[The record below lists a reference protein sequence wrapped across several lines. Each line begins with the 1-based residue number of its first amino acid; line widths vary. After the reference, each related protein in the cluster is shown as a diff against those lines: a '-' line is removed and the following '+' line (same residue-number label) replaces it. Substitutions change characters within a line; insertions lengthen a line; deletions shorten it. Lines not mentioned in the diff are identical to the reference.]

1 MAVLVVRLAFT
12 GQYTTVLSGLNQSML
27 LTHNARLV
35 CSHRGLPCAASTLRG
50 VAIQCLATDCVEPLC
65 AQYPLCLSLLEH
77 KRVNVLPMITHRF
90 GFSEGGIADGFDTAA
105 RSAQTKAIKVMFNL

>member
-1 MAVLVVRLAFT
+1 M
-12 GQYTTVLSGLNQSML
+12 
-27 LTHNARLV
+27 V
-35 CSHRGLPCAASTLRG
+35 C
-50 VAIQCLATDCVEPLC
+50 V
-65 AQYPLCLSLLEH
+65 QYPLCLSLLEH